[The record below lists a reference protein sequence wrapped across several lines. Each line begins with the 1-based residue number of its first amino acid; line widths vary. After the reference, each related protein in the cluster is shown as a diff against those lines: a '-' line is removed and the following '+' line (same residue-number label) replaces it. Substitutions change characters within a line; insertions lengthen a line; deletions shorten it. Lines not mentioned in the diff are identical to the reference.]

1 MNEYATSE
9 YIFVHLKDAHIRS
22 CEMTITQFFLLL
34 GGVGLFLYG
43 MTIMSSG
50 LQSAAG
56 DKVRTILEHVT
67 SNKLMAVALG
77 IGVTVLVQ
85 SSSATDMMVIGFVNS
100 GLMHLTEAVAVIMG
114 ANIGTTIT
122 AQITAFDLTAFA
134 PVLLFA
140 GVIMFLFVKKPKIK
154 YIGMIILGFGMLF
167 VGVGLIK
174 DAIKPL
180 SESAWFK
187 AFLSTLSNPALAI
200 LFGVGFTALLQSSS
214 SSTVIFQAFV
224 IQGILDYKTAVY
236 LIIGAAIGSV
246 TPNLLAGLTTNRDG
260 KRTAL
265 LNLIFNLIRAAL
277 LVTLI
282 NVFPQILDFIQSL
295 SPNDVGRQIAN
306 THTIFA
312 ICAVFI
318 ILPFSKYI
326 VKFAE
331 RIIPELPEEARLKEG
346 KKLMYLVDSS
356 KSMLPSVLIRQ
367 AVLECTRMG
376 NMALENLQ
384 KSIECFFDEDSAEK
398 KIEEVEATESI
409 IDYLCHEITDRLIE
423 LRSLDLS
430 ESDSFRASKLMII
443 ASNFE
448 RISDHAENIIEYKEK
463 LIKQNEHISGSGRQ
477 DLIDLANATV
487 KTVEMSIDIFS
498 NEKFS
503 ILEAAE
509 ANEERV
515 DELHEKFTQNHV
527 ERLMKGQCDPTAGI
541 VFTDMSTD
549 LERCSDNAIN
559 VATALVDR
567 RHVYNGRKSRI

>member
-214 SSTVIFQAFV
+214 SSTVIFQAFA

-331 RIIPELPEEARLKEG
+331 KIIPELPEEARLKEG